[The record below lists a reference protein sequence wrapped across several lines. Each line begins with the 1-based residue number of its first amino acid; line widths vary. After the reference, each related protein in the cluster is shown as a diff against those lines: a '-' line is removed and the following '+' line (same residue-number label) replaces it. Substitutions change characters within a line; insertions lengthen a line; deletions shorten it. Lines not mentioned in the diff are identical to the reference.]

1 MSYNESETRF
11 YLIDPV
17 LRSKGYDAHWK
28 LKMETPAP
36 VEPTG
41 NRGRRRTGGG
51 RTDYLLCVQAPGM
64 QKPLPV
70 GVLEAKAETR
80 NPEEGVQQRL
90 GHRREHRR
98 GEREQPIRERREALR
113 AQLLIQKFLHRHIGK
128 AQFIG
133 EMHGDLAGGAAC
145 HKRPILF
152 SLFPYSSVK
161 ADAAHMDVHRRHLK
175 AGHALQ
181 RGVYSLLRLL
191 CLPC

>member
-41 NRGRRRTGGG
+41 NRGRRRSGGG

-70 GVLEAKAETR
+70 GAGCCRRQAPREWAARERPSLAGRAVRPARLRPAKAARGTC
-80 NPEEGVQQRL
+80 
-90 GHRREHRR
+90 RR
-98 GEREQPIRERREALR
+98 P
-113 AQLLIQKFLHRHIGK
+113 
-128 AQFIG
+128 
-133 EMHGDLAGGAAC
+133 AG
-145 HKRPILF
+145 R
-152 SLFPYSSVK
+152 
-161 ADAAHMDVHRRHLK
+161 
-175 AGHALQ
+175 
-181 RGVYSLLRLL
+181 
-191 CLPC
+191 